1 MFGDSVVA
9 IEFTLG
15 ILTKALFVGDS
26 LIIVVV
32 SVDAVL
38 NKLSGR
44 LCR

>member
-9 IEFTLG
+9 IEYTVGVLA
-15 ILTKALFVGDS
+15 KALFDGDS

-38 NKLSGR
+38 SKLPGR